1 MDRRNFMLAAGA
13 GASLTLAGGA
23 QAVSARSVKPGAA
36 GASGRAPYLMKL
48 GCQSMPS
55 SEAHF
60 ADFARFG
67 VTNICA
73 RAAVADGRLY
83 PTVDELSRLREM
95 AERHGLSLDMLE
107 PDLLGSTHIDREKHP
122 AIMLGDGA
130 ERDRDIEAFA
140 TTLRNCAAAGIP
152 AVKYNMSLL
161 GVLRTAPAEGRG
173 GSHYFA
179 WDLSKAK
186 PATPL
191 TRAGVVDADLFWER
205 ITYFLDRIVPVA
217 NETKVRIACHPQ
229 DPGTPPDGYQGITN
243 VLGTVEGL
251 QRLVQINESP
261 YHGLNFCQGSVCE
274 NLTDPANQI
283 FDVIRW
289 FGSRRKIFNVHFR
302 NIQGHRDR
310 FNESFPDEG
319 DVDMVRALQTYAEVG
334 YDGMIMPDHVPGMDD
349 PQVVD
354 GKPVWTPRAENFAF
368 CYGYIRGLLQSAQR
382 LS

>member
-23 QAVSARSVKPGAA
+23 QAVSARSTNRSAA
-36 GASGRAPYLMKL
+36 GASGRKPYLMKL

-73 RAAVADGRLY
+73 RATVADGRLY

-152 AVKYNMSLL
+152 AVKYNMSML
-161 GVLRTAPAEGRG
+161 GVLRTAAAEGRG

-229 DPGTPPDGYQGITN
+229 DPGTPPGGYQGITN

-289 FGSRRKIFNVHFR
+289 FGSRKKIFNVHFR

-319 DVDMVRALQTYAEVG
+319 DIDMVRALQTYAEVG

-382 LS
+382 LT

>member
-1 MDRRNFMLAAGA
+1 MLASGGMLPIALGSSPADAAASSKGA
-13 GASLTLAGGA
+13 KAPRPA
-23 QAVSARSVKPGAA
+23 ARP
-36 GASGRAPYLMKL
+36 PYLMKL
-48 GCQSMPS
+48 GCQSSPS
-55 SEAHF
+55 NDAHF

-73 RAAVADGRLY
+73 RAEVADGRAY
-83 PTVDELSRLREM
+83 PTVDELMTLRER
-95 AERHGLSLDMLE
+95 AERHGLSLDMLQPE
-107 PDLLGSTHIDREKHP
+107 LLDSTHIDREKRP
-122 AIMLGDGA
+122 SIMLGGPD
-130 ERDRDIEAFA
+130 RDRDIEAFA
-140 TTLRNCAAAGIP
+140 TMLRNCAKAGIP

-161 GVLRTAPAEGRG
+161 GVLRTDPVAGRG
-173 GSHYFA
+173 GSHYFG

-186 PATPL
+186 PKTPL

-229 DPGTPPDGYQGITN
+229 DPSTPPGGYQGITN

-289 FGSRRKIFNVHFR
+289 FGSRKKIFNVHFR
-302 NIQGHRDR
+302 NIQGRRDK

-319 DVDMVRALQTYAEVG
+319 DIDMVKALQTYAEVG